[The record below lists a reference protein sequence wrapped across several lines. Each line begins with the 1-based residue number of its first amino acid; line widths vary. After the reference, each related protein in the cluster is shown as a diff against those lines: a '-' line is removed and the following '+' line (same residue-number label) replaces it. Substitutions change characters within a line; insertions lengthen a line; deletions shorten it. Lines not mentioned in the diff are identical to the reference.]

1 MHDTVALPLKY
12 AGAPHEVLKNFVER
26 RHPDYAD
33 KIAHWE
39 FLEATY
45 TGGREW
51 FKEHLFKYH
60 KETQAE
66 FDARLDRAYR
76 FNHTREVVD
85 LIQKY
90 ISKSP
95 VQRAEDA
102 PEQLKAFWNR
112 ATMNGLDIDQFMLAA
127 SAEASKLGSVW
138 IFTDTNLVEGEVVS
152 VADAARAEKQAY
164 AYTVSAKDVLDM
176 GYDEL
181 GHLIWVLVREWR
193 RDDDDPIF
201 GTGEIKPRYR
211 LWAKTEWFL
220 FEEREQTIDG
230 EKQIVIV
237 QTGQGVN
244 ALGEIPGFR
253 LDHLISEAL
262 YCSTGLIDDI
272 AYLDRAVA
280 NYLSNIDAI
289 IQDQTFSQLVIP
301 SQSISAGDDVKDKV
315 IEMGTKR
322 IFTYDSEGGGKPEY
336 ISPDPK
342 QAGVILQIIN
352 KIIGEIYHSVGMA
365 GERTKQ
371 DNAVGIDNSSGV
383 AKAYDFEQV
392 NSLLVSKASAMEN
405 AENKLADLI
414 MKWNGLEGEMDGD
427 EPVKYPETFDV
438 RSLFDEFTIAE
449 NLGLVAA
456 PDTVRQEQMRQ
467 VVHKLFPRI
476 AKATREKMDREI
488 NQWPP
493 RVELNIGTQPTA
505 FGSST
510 KEPATKEP
518 ATKAPAASA
527 TTKRQG
533 QVTKKTA

>member
-1 MHDTVALPLKY
+1 MPDTVATKSLKY
-12 AGAPHEVLKNFVER
+12 AGTTQEDLKAFVSR
-26 RHPDYAD
+26 RHPDYSGQ
-33 KIAHWE
+33 IAHWD
-39 FLEATY
+39 FLEETY
-45 TGGREW
+45 QGGREW
-51 FKEHLFKYH
+51 FMHHLFQYH
-60 KETQAE
+60 RESLNE
-66 FDARLDRAYR
+66 FADRLNRAYR

-95 VQRAEDA
+95 VSRSADA
-102 PEQLKAFWNR
+102 PEELVKFWNES
-112 ATMNGLDIDQFMLAA
+112 TMNGLDIDQFMLAA
-127 SAEASKLGSVW
+127 SAEASKLGSIW
-138 IFTDTNLVEGEVVS
+138 IFTDTNVKPGQVVS
-152 VADAARAEKQAY
+152 AAEASKDSKVY
-164 AYTVSAKDVLDM
+164 AYTVSVKDLLDM
-176 GYDEL
+176 GYDDLGEL
-181 GHLIWVLVREWR
+181 LWVLVREWK
-193 RDDDDPIF
+193 RDDDDPMF
-201 GTGEIKPRYR
+201 GTGSIKPRYR
-211 LWAKTEWFL
+211 LWTRNAWFL
-220 FEEREQTIDG
+220 FEEREQTVDDKKEI
-230 EKQIVIV
+230 IIV
-237 QTGQGVN
+237 QTDEGEN
-244 ALGEIPGFR
+244 PIGEIPGFR
-253 LDHLISEAL
+253 LDHIISQAL

-301 SQSISAGDDVKDKV
+301 SQAAAPGEDLKDKV

-405 AENKLADLI
+405 AENKLASLV
-414 MKWNGLEGEMDGD
+414 MKWNGAKELEDE

-456 PDTVRQEQMRQ
+456 PDIIRQEQMRQ
-467 VVHKLFPRI
+467 VADKLFPRI
-476 AKATREKMDREI
+476 AKVKREKIETEI
-488 NQWPP
+488 NAWPP
-493 RVELNIGTQPTA
+493 RVELGIGTPPTT

-510 KEPATKEP
+510 KKPKSKPA
-518 ATKAPAASA
+518 AASA

-533 QVTKKTA
+533 QVTKKSG

>member
-1 MHDTVALPLKY
+1 MPDIVATKSLSY
-12 AGAPHEVLKNFVER
+12 AGVSQEVLKAFISR
-26 RHPDYAD
+26 RHPDYSG
-33 KIAHWE
+33 KIAHWD

-45 TGGREW
+45 TGGRDW
-51 FKEHLFKYH
+51 FEHHLFQYH
-60 KETQAE
+60 RETLLE
-66 FDARLDRAYR
+66 FTDRLQRAYR

-95 VQRAEDA
+95 VSRSTDA
-102 PEQLKAFWNR
+102 PEPLKAFWTES
-112 ATMNGLDIDQFMLAA
+112 TMNGLDIDQFMLAA
-127 SAEASKLGSVW
+127 SAEASKLGSIW
-138 IFTDTNLVEGEVVS
+138 IFTDTNLQEGEVVS
-152 VADAARAEKQAY
+152 QADASKAKKKAY
-164 AYTVSAKDVLDM
+164 AYTVSVKDVLDM
-176 GYDEL
+176 GYDDL
-181 GHLIWVLVREWR
+181 GHLIWVLVREWK
-193 RDDDDPIF
+193 RDDNDPVHGS
-201 GTGEIKPRYR
+201 GTIKPRYR
-211 LWAKTEWFL
+211 LWTANAWYL
-220 FEEREQTIDG
+220 FEEIQQEVDG
-230 EKQIVIV
+230 EKQTIIA
-237 QTGQGVN
+237 QTGEGVN
-244 ALGEIPGFR
+244 ELGEIPGFR
-253 LDHLISEAL
+253 LDHIISQNL

-301 SQSISAGDDVKDKV
+301 SQSVSPGDDIKDKV

-322 IFTYDSEGGGKPEY
+322 VFTYDSEGGGKPEY

-414 MKWNGLEGEMDGD
+414 MKWNGSKDGIEGE

-456 PDTVRQEQMRQ
+456 PDTIRQEQMRQ
-467 VVHKLFPRI
+467 VADKLFPRI
-476 AKATREKMDREI
+476 AKATREKIDTEI
-488 NQWPP
+488 NKWPP
-493 RVELNIGTQPTA
+493 RVELAIGTPPST

-510 KEPATKEP
+510 KKPKSKPA
-518 ATKAPAASA
+518 AASA

-533 QVTKKTA
+533 QVTKKS

>member
-1 MHDTVALPLKY
+1 MPDLVATPSFRY
-12 AGAPHEVLKNFVER
+12 ASTSQEALQAFVKR
-26 RHPDYAD
+26 RHPDYSG
-33 KIAHWE
+33 KIAHWD
-39 FLEATY
+39 FLESTY
-45 TGGREW
+45 NGGRDW
-51 FKEHLFKYH
+51 FVHHLFQYYR
-60 KETQAE
+60 ETLNEYA
-66 FDARLDRAYR
+66 ARLERAYR

-95 VQRAEDA
+95 VHRAEDA
-102 PEQLKAFWNR
+102 PEELKNFWVES
-112 ATMNGLDIDQFMLAA
+112 TMNGLDIDQFMLSA
-127 SAEASKLGSVW
+127 SAESSKLGSIW
-138 IFTDTNLVEGEVVS
+138 IFVDTNLKEGEISS
-152 VADAARAEKQAY
+152 VADAKKSKKKVY
-164 AYTVSAKDVLDM
+164 AYTVSVKDVLDM
-176 GYDEL
+176 GYDEEGQL
-181 GHLIWVLVREWR
+181 LWVLVREWK
-193 RDDDDPIF
+193 RDDIDPMF
-201 GTGEIKPRYR
+201 GSGVIKPRYR
-211 LWAKTEWFL
+211 LWTRSEWFL
-220 FEEREQTIDG
+220 FEEVEENVKEEKKVII
-230 EKQIVIV
+230 KQID
-237 QTGQGVN
+237 QGTNQIGV
-244 ALGEIPGFR
+244 IPGFR
-253 LDHLISEAL
+253 LDHVISQAL

-301 SQSISAGDDVKDKV
+301 SQAIAAGDDVKDKV
-315 IEMGTKR
+315 VEMGTKR
-322 IFTYDSEGGGKPEY
+322 VFTYDSEGGGKPEY

-405 AENKLADLI
+405 AENKLAELV
-414 MKWNGLEGEMDGD
+414 MKLNGVENAFAEDD

-456 PDTVRQEQMRQ
+456 PDGVRQEQMRQ
-467 VVHKLFPRI
+467 VVSKLFPRI
-476 AKATREKMDREI
+476 AKATRDKMDAEI
-488 NQWPP
+488 DKWPP
-493 RVELNIGTQPTA
+493 RVELGIGTPPTT

-510 KEPATKEP
+510 KKP
-518 ATKAPAASA
+518 KAPPKAASA

-533 QVTKKTA
+533 QVTKKSG